1 MIPAARGH
9 NTLAL
14 ARLLNIQDYVHTSG
28 TLSSLTW
35 RLQENDLVTPTLA
48 ELDSIIKN
56 TPDESTLPYR
66 DDLGRPP
73 LMICANIGRVDLGK
87 RLIDANIWS
96 LDAQENNGWTALHC
110 ACFSHATEFAQML
123 LKMGANPAARRNGGI
138 TPYLD
143 AVLTEAESV
152 QSLLQADRVRWEDVP
167 EFPAGSSVSTDDL
180 RKFIKLTGVAGSELM
195 SDHATDGSKLPHRSD
210 KLQLY
215 DLLHTVHDDE
225 AVPIKGRASQLEGL
239 LAALVHQLSVE
250 KTPEFKPLM
259 MYLLQSNLLQALDF
273 DLGSTGK
280 AFEGFVDMASK
291 GIECLQIV
299 LDTTFSSMKVL
310 PTLKYRSR
318 NQLPEW
324 TCGHKVGARSESP
337 RRDSTGKWHGSKKVI
352 TRLRLLSYRKLELAR
367 HWLTS
372 SL

>member
-1 MIPAARGH
+1 M
-9 NTLAL
+9 
-14 ARLLNIQDYVHTSG
+14 
-28 TLSSLTW
+28 
-35 RLQENDLVTPTLA
+35 
-48 ELDSIIKN
+48 
-56 TPDESTLPYR
+56 
-66 DDLGRPP
+66 
-73 LMICANIGRVDLGK
+73 
-87 RLIDANIWS
+87 
-96 LDAQENNGWTALHC
+96 
-110 ACFSHATEFAQML
+110 
-123 LKMGANPAARRNGGI
+123 
-138 TPYLD
+138 
-143 AVLTEAESV
+143 
-152 QSLLQADRVRWEDVP
+152 
-167 EFPAGSSVSTDDL
+167 STDDL

-250 KTPEFKPLM
+250 KTSEFKPLM

-310 PTLKYRSR
+310 PTQVSGPATSS
-318 NQLPEW
+318 QW

-337 RRDSTGKWHGSKKVI
+337 RRDSTGKWHGSKSDYSTAFAELSKAGACASLVDFEFMI
-352 TRLRLLSYRKLELAR
+352 IHDDFWDVAYLYWLLGHAASIAPVFHEKMANLFKGVYAG
-367 HWLTS
+367 TS
-372 SL
+372 